1 MEPSDNIINIF
12 DSGSVQKLLTYYL
25 KCTGASPMGDYID
38 TATGSNTNIS
48 SAINTFLNQSGSSIS
63 SNCNLVMGNITQ
75 ASNELVTPLNTLG
88 TLIKCPNLNAVWND
102 VINNGLCKGIFSGLF
117 AVWLC
122 LFVVSVLL
130 FVAIC
135 LGAVLFVQYEAVENA
150 EKSQLETQAYEMAQT
165 SPDVALIAED
175 GLEMVTV
182 PEGGN
187 QTEKFNTYGVIV

>member
-1 MEPSDNIINIF
+1 
-12 DSGSVQKLLTYYL
+12 
-25 KCTGASPMGDYID
+25 
-38 TATGSNTNIS
+38 
-48 SAINTFLNQSGSSIS
+48 
-63 SNCNLVMGNITQ
+63 
-75 ASNELVTPLNTLG
+75 
-88 TLIKCPNLNAVWND
+88 
-102 VINNGLCKGIFSGLF
+102 
-117 AVWLC
+117 

-165 SPDVALIAED
+165 SPDGALIAED

>member
-12 DSGSVQKLLTYYL
+12 GSGSVKDLLTYYL
-25 KCTGASPMGDYID
+25 KCIGDSPMGDYID
-38 TATGSNTNIS
+38 TATGSNFNIS
-48 SAINTFLNQSGSSIS
+48 SAIDDFLAQGYQIS
-63 SNCNLVMGNITQ
+63 NNCNQVMTNIKD
-75 ASNELVTPLNTLG
+75 ASDELVTPLNTLG
-88 TLIKCPNLNAVWND
+88 TLIKCPNLNAIWND
-102 VINNGLCKGIFSGLF
+102 VINNGLCKGIFSGIF

-150 EKSQLETQAYEMAQT
+150 EKSQLETQAYEMAET
-165 SPDVALIAED
+165 SPDGALIAED